1 MNNQIIPSYDT
12 PEMTKIY
19 GYGETRVGVRQITDK
34 IYWIMHSSGAEAE
47 ELNRGF
53 AGEFAKSNPLLDPTA
68 NDILYN
74 SYLFLDDKTF
84 LIDTLGPKQH
94 HTMMEALSD
103 LLDGRS
109 LDYLW
114 ISHTELPHAANTST
128 IKKAHPDMEI
138 LTVGGH
144 DHYAVHG
151 LGDATLLNYGDK
163 VELGYHSIEIIEP
176 LFVDHA
182 LTQWIYEHTTG
193 FMCPVDWALNV
204 QNEQQ
209 SFRFMD
215 EMEEVGYSAEQ
226 FKEVVSTTN
235 RTVFAWLRWADPDE
249 TADRIDAFFNKY
261 DVKIFAP
268 SHTNVIRKDMDKYQ
282 AALREAMR
290 LAVKGDFNITY

>member
-1 MNNQIIPSYDT
+1 MNSQVCCTHET

-19 GYGETRVGVRQITDK
+19 GDGETRVGIRQITPN
-34 IYWIMHSSGAEAE
+34 IYWIMHCAGAESE

-53 AGEFAKSNPLLDPTA
+53 ADDFAKVNPLLDPTA
-68 NDILYN
+68 NDIIYS
-74 SYLFLDDKTF
+74 SYLFMDEKTF

-94 HTMMEALSD
+94 HSMMEALSD
-103 LLDGRS
+103 LLNGRN

-114 ISHTELPHAANTST
+114 ISHTELPHAANTAT
-128 IKKAHPDMEI
+128 IKRAYPDLEI
-138 LTVGGH
+138 LTVDGH

-151 LGDATLLNYGDK
+151 LGDATLLKYGDK
-163 VELGYHSIEIIEP
+163 VELGFHSIEIIEP

-182 LTQWIYEHTTG
+182 LTQWIYEHKTG

-204 QNEQQ
+204 HNEHQC
-209 SFRFMD
+209 FRFMD

-249 TADRIDAFFNKY
+249 TATRIDAFFAKY

-268 SHTNVIRKDMDKYQ
+268 SHTNVIRKDIEKYQ
-282 AALREAMR
+282 VALREAMR
-290 LAVKGDFNITY
+290 LAVMGDYNITY